1 MYARTWEKKVLCVIH
16 TSTML
21 WFLASALAWCNH
33 TECLQIAEWLEYTPF
48 PLADERSVR
57 LCVANMVDHTLSM
70 SSGECPNEDVYTC
83 FDCAPSDDLKGCGTH
98 KCGGR
103 HAGICLQGRCEC
115 YPGFTLDLDSGAC
128 QIDH

>member
-1 MYARTWEKKVLCVIH
+1 
-16 TSTML
+16 ML

-33 TECLQIAEWLEYTPF
+33 TECVQIAEWLEYTPF

-83 FDCAPSDDLKGCGTH
+83 FDCAPSDAFKAAARKNAAAATLAGAVRVLPPGLHSTSTPERVS
-98 KCGGR
+98 GR
-103 HAGICLQGRCEC
+103 PLE
-115 YPGFTLDLDSGAC
+115 GATRKSS
-128 QIDH
+128 QS